1 VLATDPPRWNPDLY
15 GQFDHESFLE
25 SPYVDR
31 PVVFGDVDY
40 PLLHA
45 AIFFETNRMRTMN
58 RLQPFVHS
66 RALEKIA
73 HEHSRDM
80 VAHDFFSHESVVKG
94 RETMTK
100 RLATVGIV
108 NAVAAENIAYF
119 PALEY
124 EAGKPVFTPAQNGG
138 YFSYTYKG
146 EPLSNRTYLSAA
158 RAVVDQW
165 MNSSLHRANILDA
178 RYTYLGVGAAYY
190 TNKSFHDMP
199 HFKAT
204 QNFASVPGTVGDA
217 ARP

>member
-1 VLATDPPRWNPDLY
+1 MAADHPEWDPSLY
-15 GQFDHESFLE
+15 GKFDHESFRD

-40 PLLHA
+40 HLLHA
-45 AIFFETNRMRTMN
+45 AIFFETNRVRTMN
-58 RLQPFVHS
+58 GQPPFVHS

-80 VAHDFFSHESVVKG
+80 VAHGFFSHESVVEG

-100 RLATVGIV
+100 RLATVGIA
-108 NAVAAENIAYF
+108 NAPAAENIAYF

-138 YFSYTYKG
+138 YFSYTFKG
-146 EPLSNRTYLSAA
+146 EPLGKRTYLSAA
-158 RAVVDQW
+158 RAVVDHW
-165 MNSSLHRANILDA
+165 MNSPLHRANILNA
-178 RYTYLGVGAAYY
+178 RYTYLGVGTAYY
-190 TNKSFHDMP
+190 TNESFHDMP

-204 QNFASVPGTVGDA
+204 QNFASVPGTVGDKSEA
-217 ARP
+217 K